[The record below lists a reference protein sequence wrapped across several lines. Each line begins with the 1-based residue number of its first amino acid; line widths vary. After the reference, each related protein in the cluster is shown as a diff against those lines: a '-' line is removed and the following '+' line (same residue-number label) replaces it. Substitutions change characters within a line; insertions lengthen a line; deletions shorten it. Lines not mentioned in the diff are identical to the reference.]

1 MLDTFDHKHCK
12 PLQFAQRT
20 DSVKDG
26 KQNDM
31 LWCSHQ
37 AVDTAIYTHYS
48 AWKWHQCML
57 W

>member
-31 LWCSHQ
+31 L
-37 AVDTAIYTHYS
+37 
-48 AWKWHQCML
+48 
-57 W
+57 